1 MCLMGSQQMMRRYHV
16 PTEHQRAPNW
26 NLKAKSVGFAG
37 EGKIEI
43 LGEKV
48 SGAEKRTNNKLRQS
62 CPMT

>member
-1 MCLMGSQQMMRRYHV
+1 MFNGK
-16 PTEHQRAPNW
+16 PTDDEAIPCSHGTPKGTK
-26 NLKAKSVGFAG
+26 LEFGSVGFAG

-43 LGEKV
+43 PGEKV